1 MTTPAAAVPGGASAP
16 GAPDQPCSTEELL
29 DAWTGIVR
37 GFTHVTRTLACHVER
52 ETGLAPPDFFVLSQL
67 RRSTDPAVPL
77 SRLGRELAFSSGGF
91 TKVADRLEQAGLIA
105 RQPSPRDR
113 RVTNAVLTPV
123 GRATADR
130 ALAVY
135 CAALREL
142 VLRHL
147 GTDGLRGMVGQVSR
161 LGDLPPCRLAEQQEP
176 ETTAR
181 SGLTLARRT
190 RAI

>member
-1 MTTPAAAVPGGASAP
+1 MTTTAAAAVPGAAPAP
-16 GAPDQPCSTEELL
+16 GDTDQRCSTDELL

-37 GFTHVTRTLACHVER
+37 GFKHVNQMLACRVEQ
-52 ETGLAPPDFFVLSQL
+52 ETGLAPPDFFVLSRL
-67 RRSTDPAVPL
+67 WRSPDPAVPL

-105 RQPSPRDR
+105 RQPSPSDR

-123 GRATADR
+123 GRVTADR
-130 ALAVY
+130 ALAIY

-147 GTDGLRGMVGQVSR
+147 GTDGLRGMVDQMSR
-161 LGDLPPCRLAEQQEP
+161 LGDLPPCRLAEPPEP
-176 ETTAR
+176 QTTAGP
-181 SGLTLARRT
+181 GLSL
-190 RAI
+190 

>member
-1 MTTPAAAVPGGASAP
+1 MTTPAAAVPGPVPAP
-16 GAPDQPCSTEELL
+16 DDPDQPCSTEELL
-29 DAWTGIVR
+29 DAWAGIAR
-37 GFTHVTRTLACHVER
+37 GFTHVSRMLAHHVEQ
-52 ETGLAPPDFFVLSQL
+52 ETGLAPPDFFALSQL
-67 RRSTDPAVPL
+67 RRSGDPAVPL

-105 RQPSPRDR
+105 RQPSPSDR
-113 RVTNAVLTPV
+113 RVTNAVLTPA

-147 GTDGLRGMVGQVSR
+147 GTDGLRGMVGQMSR
-161 LGDLPPCRLAEQQEP
+161 LGDLPPCGLAEQPEQPEQQGPEP
-176 ETTAR
+176 TAR
-181 SGLTLARRT
+181 SGLSR
-190 RAI
+190 

>member
-1 MTTPAAAVPGGASAP
+1 MTTPAAAAVPGAAP
-16 GAPDQPCSTEELL
+16 VPGDPDQRCSTEELL

-37 GFTHVTRTLACHVER
+37 GFKHVNQTLACQVEQ

-67 RRSTDPAVPL
+67 WRSPDPAVPL

-91 TKVADRLEQAGLIA
+91 TKVADRLQQAGLIM
-105 RQPSPRDR
+105 RQPSPSDR
-113 RVTNAVLTPV
+113 RVTNAVLTPA
-123 GRATADR
+123 GRATAER

-147 GTDGLRGMVGQVSR
+147 GTDGLRGMVGQMSR
-161 LGDLPPCRLAEQQEP
+161 LGDLAPCRLAEEP
-176 ETTAR
+176 EPEATAR
-181 SGLTLARRT
+181 SGLSR
-190 RAI
+190 